1 MRDYLLNILDFIAT
15 IPIVV
20 VLLFVFIIGMYVFW
34 RGCMETGK
42 DKSSSFDVYI
52 ISLITS
58 VVVGRLGYILS
69 NVDEFIGFIWYWSPY
84 EKYGD
89 VVYIFRLLPWRFM
102 RIWDGGIVIFALFVG
117 FLIFSTIFVVLIK
130 RWRWRQMF
138 FIIFFSG
145 LLMLLFSMLYTSA
158 IASDLNIL
166 VIAVVLLVSSL
177 TFFISSFILS
187 RMNMKW
193 VRKKKILAYIGV
205 GMILLTVGYLSFVFL
220 TGDVSDVEMISAYIL
235 DFWTLLSVIFFI
247 IDMNRKRVNIERVS
261 SVQNV
266 SLPEIN
272 QPIRLPVDG
281 KK

>member
-177 TFFISSFILS
+177 TFFISSFIVS